1 VQLGQVG
8 RFGCAHG
15 YGLVAELRK
24 GAVGCGSSRA
34 RADRAHEEGMKRDSP
49 CAIPAL
55 RLAPY
60 QLAALS

>member
-24 GAVGCGSSRA
+24 GARWVAARRA
-34 RADRAHEEGMKRDSP
+34 REQIGRMKRDSP
-49 CAIPAL
+49 CGIPAL